1 MKHHFQRSF
10 SASQY
15 YYHLFQVRILILGR
29 TNTLSVIPQL
39 NVKAEIL
46 EPKPFWPQSLRS
58 AKTQK
63 RLLPRGMIS
72 RTRNAPYLRKHQDF
86 AARFLHRNTI
96 SAMYLKVS
104 ATGCWECKLE
114 GKVTWGLVM
123 RSLFRTVSEQGPTSD
138 SFVREEGDARGQRRS
153 HFKRSTPRKEESRS
167 AQNNTSSI
175 SPDPSVA
182 KLALATREEERYV
195 PISPWTLWWK
205 PPWTCPYLHCR
216 SQGPTQGA
224 GKAPGARRSVR
235 SQRCGGRAQ
244 DLDAAAQG
252 LRHLAGHS
260 VTARLQASGQ
270 RGGRGGVNKLGWPL
284 CW

>member
-123 RSLFRTVSEQGPTSD
+123 GSLFRTVSEQGPTSD
-138 SFVREEGDARGQRRS
+138 SFVRQEGDARGQRRS

-167 AQNNTSSI
+167 GQNNTSSI
-175 SPDPSVA
+175 SPDPSESWHWRPGRR
-182 KLALATREEERYV
+182 KGTSLSLPGPFGENLPGLV
-195 PISPWTLWWK
+195 PIYTADRKDPHRAPARL
-205 PPWTCPYLHCR
+205 PALGGVC
-216 SQGPTQGA
+216 GA
-224 GKAPGARRSVR
+224 S
-235 SQRCGGRAQ
+235 
-244 DLDAAAQG
+244 AAAAG
-252 LRHLAGHS
+252 LK
-260 VTARLQASGQ
+260 T
-270 RGGRGGVNKLGWPL
+270 
-284 CW
+284 